1 MDAVMKHLVLAVG
14 IFAVSVWRA
23 VANLVLSASIYLP
36 RRRTWPSR
44 SILGIHVSRSVVVTI
59 MAVLFFWGIGRVP
72 LAQAI
77 ALTFIAPLIAMLLAA
92 LVLQEHVGRRS
103 IIGSVAAFAGVV
115 VIVIGQARGA
125 PGAALLLGSAA
136 IVGSALCYA

>member
-1 MDAVMKHLVLAVG
+1 MDAVMKHLVLVIG

-23 VANLVLSASIYLP
+23 AANLLVAGAIYLP
-36 RRRTWPSR
+36 RRGRWPDKKVMRVHIAR
-44 SILGIHVSRSVVVTI
+44 SLIVTI
-59 MAVLFFWGIGRVP
+59 MAFLFFWGIGRVP

-77 ALTFIAPLIAMLLAA
+77 ALTFIAPLIALLLAA